1 MSSKIPE
8 DINTC
13 CTVRGKRCVCIPYDD
28 AYMIAAQ
35 VMAIL
40 SVAVAWIW
48 WPTGLLNIIAFILFQ
63 IPWCCR
69 QTSGTLKVS
78 VFVAALTCLSMVGL
92 GLKILFM
99 WSEASDCYVFT
110 GDLYYSGGKNRGDWC
125 PELLWAVIAFGCA
138 AMWGAGTICM
148 LIFLASGRHA
158 KWETHYGKKVEESTD
173 GSSPDVESAP
183 TDESAELQQYPTEG
197 SPEIYQSPTGDS
209 PPAEII
215 TGDVDDNR
223 TIEIHEAILVPDD
236 YSGVD
241 ILTPDHIYKDVNI

>member
-1 MSSKIPE
+1 
-8 DINTC
+8 
-13 CTVRGKRCVCIPYDD
+13 
-28 AYMIAAQ
+28 
-35 VMAIL
+35 
-40 SVAVAWIW
+40 
-48 WPTGLLNIIAFILFQ
+48 
-63 IPWCCR
+63 
-69 QTSGTLKVS
+69 
-78 VFVAALTCLSMVGL
+78 
-92 GLKILFM
+92 
-99 WSEASDCYVFT
+99 
-110 GDLYYSGGKNRGDWC
+110 
-125 PELLWAVIAFGCA
+125 
-138 AMWGAGTICM
+138 MWGAGTICM

-183 TDESAELQQYPTEG
+183 TDESAEIQQSPTED